1 MRDYIY
7 VSSTTGFT
15 FHRTKFSLSKD
26 AKAHYLTLC
35 IKKMLYLIRIFIRIH
50 LKITNKIKFITE
62 AHK

>member
-35 IKKMLYLIRIFIRIH
+35 FKKKDIFD
-50 LKITNKIKFITE
+50 
-62 AHK
+62 